1 MAKPQ
6 YIFRHIS
13 KRKSRTI
20 LFHCLYNPKT
30 LRIIA
35 MSAFNFDS
43 GVGEE
48 CDYSKFTDE
57 ELNYTLALLE
67 LMLET
72 KLWEEQDELEKD
84 KEEE

>member
-20 LFHCLYNPKT
+20 LFHCLYDPKT

-43 GVGEE
+43 GVANE
-48 CDYSKFTDE
+48 CDYSLFTDE
-57 ELNYTLALLE
+57 ELNYTLAWLE

-72 KLWEEQDELEKD
+72 KSWEEDKQED
-84 KEEE
+84 KE